1 MNVSRARRLGE
12 RSSLWSA
19 DRLTLGHGQDAL
31 DFSQAIEVA
40 AATRTVYCA
49 GQVSTDAHGR
59 PLHLGDMEAQYNR
72 ALVNLEQVLAGAGME
87 LSDVVG
93 WIFRH

>member
-1 MNVSRARRLGE
+1 
-12 RSSLWSA
+12 
-19 DRLTLGHGQDAL
+19 
-31 DFSQAIEVA
+31 
-40 AATRTVYCA
+40 
-49 GQVSTDAHGR
+49 
-59 PLHLGDMEAQYNR
+59 MEAQYNR